1 MVTIKTISEKCGLSI
16 AAVSKALN
24 GKPGIGPEKAELV
37 RQTARELGYYPN
49 AAAQT
54 LKTRRSHNIGILF
67 KNSLGHEFFSLILES
82 IRQTAENK
90 GYDITFLGGNA
101 ERMGYYE
108 HAMRSQCDGVIIAQ
122 GTFDAESLRRLA
134 ESELPVVSIEQVF
147 PGRTSI
153 MGDNVGSMEAIVRY
167 LHELGHERIAYIH
180 GPTSEITRSRL
191 AGFYRGC
198 RECGITVP
206 DSFVTE
212 ACFHE
217 PNDAAEATRK
227 ILNGKTKPT
236 CILYPDDIACIGG
249 ITALRGMGLSVPE
262 DISCFGYDGIR
273 LASVLSPS
281 IATYRQNA
289 QEIGRSAAEELISAI
304 EDAKFYVPQAIT
316 VPGEIQPGDSVRDL
330 RDVTASGPGT
340 TAGKG

>member
-1 MVTIKTISEKCGLSI
+1 MVTIKTLAEKCGLSI

-82 IRQTAENK
+82 IRQAAENK
-90 GYDITFLGGNA
+90 GYDITFLSGNA
-101 ERMGYYE
+101 EHIGYYE

-122 GTFDAESLRRLA
+122 GSFHAESLRRLA
-134 ESELPVVSIEQVF
+134 ESELPVVSIEQAF
-147 PGRTSI
+147 PGCTSI
-153 MGDNVGSMEAIVRY
+153 MGDNVGSMETIVRY
-167 LHELGHERIAYIH
+167 LHGLGHDRLAYIH
-180 GPTSEITRSRL
+180 GPSGEITRSRL

-198 RECGITVP
+198 RECGITAP

-212 ACFHE
+212 AYFHE
-217 PNDAAEATRK
+217 PGSAAEATRNILKEK
-227 ILNGKTKPT
+227 IKPT
-236 CILYPDDIACIGG
+236 CIIYPDDISCIGG
-249 ITALRGMGLSVPE
+249 MTALRGMGLSVPE

-273 LASVLSPS
+273 LTSILSPS
-281 IATYRQNA
+281 IATYHQNA
-289 QEIGRSAAEELISAI
+289 QEIGRRAAEELISAI
-304 EDAKFYVPQAIT
+304 EDTKFYVPQAIT

-330 RDVTASGPGT
+330 RGVTASGPGT